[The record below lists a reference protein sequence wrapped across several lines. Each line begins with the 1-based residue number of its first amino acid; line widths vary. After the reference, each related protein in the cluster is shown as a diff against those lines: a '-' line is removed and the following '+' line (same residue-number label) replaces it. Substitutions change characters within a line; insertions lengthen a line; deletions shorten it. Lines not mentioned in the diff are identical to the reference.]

1 MTSTPTPISASATTE
16 LVFILVE
23 PARGENVGAAARAL
37 KTMGFSS
44 LWLVNPCDL
53 SGAARWVAHESTDI
67 LDQARLFPSLQ
78 DALAEVEFSIACSAR
93 RRLDKDD
100 YLSPAE
106 CRQAIA
112 NKSRSVRRAALV
124 FGRES
129 SGLTGEELAA
139 CDAATRVPLACEQPS
154 LNLAQAVMLYAWELS
169 VLNTESASAAATDT
183 ALATFAHVRQALEE
197 ALQRLGVNKQENLQR
212 WAQEGLGRFSDRDL
226 GMLMTLL
233 KRLP

>member
-1 MTSTPTPISASATTE
+1 MTTTTASTE

-53 SGAARWVAHESTDI
+53 SGAARWVAHESNDI
-67 LDQARLFPSLQ
+67 LDQARQFDSLQ

-112 NKSRSVRRAALV
+112 SKGLSVRRAALV

-169 VLNTESASAAATDT
+169 PLNAAPASESATDGT
-183 ALATFAHVRQALEE
+183 RATFVHVRQALTET
-197 ALQRLGVNKQENLQR
+197 LQRLGVGEQENLQR
-212 WAQEGLGRFSDRDL
+212 WAQEALGRFSDRDL

>member
-1 MTSTPTPISASATTE
+1 MTIIPAATE

-53 SGAARWVAHESTDI
+53 SGAARWVAHESNDI
-67 LDQARLFPSLQ
+67 LDQARRFDSLQ

-112 NKSRSVRRAALV
+112 NKGLSVRRAALV

-129 SGLTGEELAA
+129 SGLTGAELAA

-169 VLNTESASAAATDT
+169 ALNTAPTSASTDGT
-183 ALATFAHVRQALEE
+183 PATFVHVRQALHE
-197 ALQRLGVNKQENLQR
+197 ALQHLGVGEQENLHR